1 LARKLRIGMAFCA
14 AIATA
19 VIVGACGSGIPGNAV
34 AVVGSAPVTN
44 AAFEHWE
51 VVANDST
58 QPTTGAAALALPQ
71 PPDYTACIA
80 GYRKVGSTSAD
91 SASQLKTLCKQ
102 DHTALVGEVMNYLIE
117 ALWVEGAAVDHGVKV
132 TEAQALKAYESQRKS
147 STPPLKTTKE
157 LDSFLAASGETVA
170 DLVWR
175 TKLNLLALAIQNKV
189 AKGASKVTPAAI
201 AAYYNKNHA
210 QFVTPKT
217 VDLHLIET
225 SSGTT
230 ATKVRSLLA
239 SGQTYA
245 QLAPKYSSDPTTKA
259 AGGAENGVRPG
270 QLTALLSNAVFAA
283 KVGVLSQPVQTPF
296 GYYIFTVDSVTPQKV
311 ESLKAA
317 TATIKAAISTANVSK
332 ANAALS
338 KEFTTKWTAITKC
351 ATGYIVAP
359 SCSNAPKTTST
370 GATGATSG

>member
-1 LARKLRIGMAFCA
+1 MAFCA

-34 AVVGSAPVTN
+34 AVVGSAPITK
-44 AAFEHWE
+44 AAFAHWE
-51 VVANDST
+51 VVANNAT
-58 QPTTGAAALALPQ
+58 QPTTGAAALPIPV

-80 GYRKVGSTSAD
+80 GYQKEPS
-91 SASQLKTLCKQ
+91 SASDTAAQLKSLCKQ
-102 DHTALVGEVMNYLIE
+102 DYTALVGEVMNYLIE
-117 ALWVEGAAVDHGVKV
+117 ALWVEGAAVDHHVKV
-132 TEAQALKAYESQRKS
+132 TEDQALKAYEKQRTT
-147 STPPLKTTKE
+147 STPSLKTTKE
-157 LDSFLAASGETVA
+157 LNSFLAASGETVA

-175 TKLNLLALAIQNKV
+175 TKLNLLALAIQDKV
-189 AKGASKVTPAAI
+189 EKGASTVTPAAI
-201 AAYYNKNHA
+201 AAYYKKNHS
-210 QFVTPKT
+210 QFVTPET

-230 ATKVRSLLA
+230 ATKVRALLA

-245 QLAPKYSSDPTTKA
+245 QLAPKYSTDPTTKA
-259 AGGAENGVRPG
+259 AGGAEKGVRPG

-296 GYYIFTVDSVTPQKV
+296 GYYLFTVDSITPQKV

-317 TATIKAAISTANVSK
+317 TATIKAAISAANVSK
-332 ANAALS
+332 ANAELS
-338 KEFTTKWTAITKC
+338 REFTTKWTDLTKC
-351 ATGYIVAP
+351 ANGYIVSP

>member
-1 LARKLRIGMAFCA
+1 MAFCA

-19 VIVGACGSGIPGNAV
+19 VIVGACGGGIPGNAV
-34 AVVGSAPVTN
+34 AVVGSAPITK

-58 QPTTGAAALALPQ
+58 QPTTGAAAVPLPV

-80 GYRKVGSTSAD
+80 GYKNASATASESTSA
-91 SASQLKTLCKQ
+91 LKAECKQ
-102 DHTALVGEVMNYLIE
+102 AYTALVGEVMDYLVE

-132 TEAQALKAYESQRKS
+132 TQAQVLKAYAKQRDT
-147 STPPLKTTKE
+147 STPSLKTAKE
-157 LDSFLAASGETVA
+157 LDKFLAASGETVG
-170 DLVWR
+170 DLLWR
-175 TKLNLLALAIQNKV
+175 TKLNLQALAIQTKV
-189 AKGASKVTPAAI
+189 EKGASKVTPAAI
-201 AAYYNKNHA
+201 AAYYKKNHA
-210 QFVTPKT
+210 QFVTPET

-225 SSGTT
+225 SDATT
-230 ATKVRSLLA
+230 ATKVRALLA

-245 QLAPKYSSDPTTKA
+245 QLAPKYSKDPTTKA
-259 AGGAENGVRPG
+259 AGGAANGVRPG
-270 QLTALLSNAVFAA
+270 ELTALLNSAVFAA
-283 KVGVLSQPVQTPF
+283 KVNVLSQPVQTPF
-296 GYYIFTVDSVTPQKV
+296 GYYIFTVDSITPQKV

-317 TATIKAAISTANVSK
+317 TATIKAAVSAANVSK

-351 ATGYIVAP
+351 ATGYIVATA
-359 SCSNAPKTTST
+359 CSNAPKTTST